1 MFNEMLKTL
10 PRQMKSETSFQTQV
24 FPIFTW
30 MLQGTLE
37 ISMSE
42 DGLITFTHKLLFTLP
57 LS

>member
-1 MFNEMLKTL
+1 MLKTL